1 MASRSTSEIMKQ
13 YKSLVRGIELLSDGQ
28 AAITQGPD
36 GGQDEDDLSV
46 IYVSISPND
55 GPYKGGSFVFK
66 LDLSDGYPDVSPPVI
81 NCLTK
86 VYHPNIDA
94 IDEYSEGEI
103 CLNLLDELWNP
114 DLTLEDY
121 VQGLLFLFYN
131 PNLDDPLNPSFSAGE
146 IEWEEFE
153 ENVRKSLMGY
163 EIEGVEYEPLI
174 QDVGE
179 DKSNEGEESEGD
191 DILMTSSETSDQKEL
206 VTVVTTDLKS
216 GLAEKSNSRDDA
228 TGQREDVPVG
238 VVSAEAPPPPVTVR
252 VLQNG
257 LPLIIIG
264 VGVWAGLSL
273 MRRFAVR

>member
-1 MASRSTSEIMKQ
+1 MASRSTTELMRQ
-13 YKSLVRGIELLSDGQ
+13 YKSLVRDIESLSDGQ

-36 GGQDEDDLSV
+36 GLKDEDDLSV
-46 IYVSISPND
+46 IYISISPND

-66 LDLSDGYPDVSPPVI
+66 LDLSDGYPDISPPTI

-86 VYHPNIDA
+86 VYHPNIDV
-94 IDEYSEGEI
+94 IDDYSEGEI
-103 CLNLLDELWNP
+103 CLNLLDELWSP
-114 DLTLEDY
+114 ELTLEDY

-131 PNLDDPLNPSFSAGE
+131 PNLEDPLNPSFSGVE
-146 IEWEEFE
+146 EWEEFE

-163 EIEGVEYEPLI
+163 EVEGIEYEPVI
-174 QDVGE
+174 PDMSGE
-179 DKSNEGEESEGD
+179 GVESEGD
-191 DILMTSSETSDQKEL
+191 DVIMTNSDTSDQKEL
-206 VTVVTTDLKS
+206 VTVTTTDLKS
-216 GLAEKSNSRDDA
+216 GLTEKLNYRDDA

-238 VVSAEAPPPPVTVR
+238 VAPVEAPPLPVTVR

-273 MRRFAVR
+273 MRRFAIR

>member
-1 MASRSTSEIMKQ
+1 MASKRTSEIMKQ
-13 YKSLVRGIELLSDGQ
+13 YKSLVQGIELLSDGQ

-36 GGQDEDDLSV
+36 GGQDEDDLSI

-55 GPYKGGSFVFK
+55 GPYKGASFVFK
-66 LDLSDGYPDVSPPVI
+66 LDLSDGYPDSSPPAI

-146 IEWEEFE
+146 IEWDEFE
-153 ENVRKSLMGY
+153 ENVRKSLMGC

-174 QDVGE
+174 EEVGV
-179 DKSNEGEESEGD
+179 DKSKEGEEPEED
-191 DILMTSSETSDQKEL
+191 VLMTNSEASDQKEL
-206 VTVVTTDLKS
+206 VTMVTADLKS
-216 GLAEKSNSRDDA
+216 GLAEKANSRDDA

-238 VVSAEAPPPPVTVR
+238 VASAVAPPPPVTVR

-273 MRRFAVR
+273 MRRFAIR